1 MGHDPPPVY
10 PYSEPPPLF
19 PSLQPLAPAPE
30 TPSVTANH
38 HPAPKPHHLGT
49 LAAAAAAATTLVVPP
64 ASEVPLTL
72 RYSRRAARSHT
83 LTVIALATPSEGG
96 LSADLAGW
104 GGRGGGREGLVGSR
118 LSTTNAFLGGASAP
132 PPLPVPLPPMSVGR
146 EAGAGVGSVA
156 PPTLL
161 PLDAIGELGCYYNVH
176 TAAQVNKNQN
186 SSQ

>member
-1 MGHDPPPVY
+1 MGG
-10 PYSEPPPLF
+10 
-19 PSLQPLAPAPE
+19 
-30 TPSVTANH
+30 
-38 HPAPKPHHLGT
+38 K
-49 LAAAAAAATTLVVPP
+49 
-64 ASEVPLTL
+64 
-72 RYSRRAARSHT
+72 
-83 LTVIALATPSEGG
+83 
-96 LSADLAGW
+96 
-104 GGRGGGREGLVGSR
+104 GGGREGLVGSR